1 MHSATPDCDDAPL
14 SPRQA
19 ALFVNFCTRSKGNPK
34 RESPQA
40 LQKAIS
46 PSMVYCGKP
55 SKGCGQCRTR
65 KIRCDQAQ
73 PACSQCVRAKRECPG
88 YRDQLSLM
96 FRDESKS
103 VVRKAK
109 AEAGSSASS
118 ASSARSRQK
127 RTPTRSSR
135 IASPDGSGTGS
146 QTPSELTLPLVDPA
160 YNFIFDMDPPIDF
173 NMPNPWSLP
182 LEVQPPPEASKQE
195 AICYFLRGNAIPG
208 SLWMGDFVTRF
219 LAEPGATLSQKAM
232 QSSIVAVSSAMLC
245 RVRKMWSLR
254 DMAQKEYVSALNLLN
269 TALADAEEAK
279 TNQALGAVILLAVYE
294 VSLFSSMP

>member
-1 MHSATPDCDDAPL
+1 
-14 SPRQA
+14 
-19 ALFVNFCTRSKGNPK
+19 
-34 RESPQA
+34 
-40 LQKAIS
+40 
-46 PSMVYCGKP
+46 MVYCGKP

-73 PACSQCVRAKRECPG
+73 PACSQCIRAKRECPG

-109 AEAGSSASS
+109 AESGSSASS
-118 ASSARSRQK
+118 GSSARSRQK
-127 RTPTRSSR
+127 RLPTRRSR

-146 QTPSELTLPLVDPA
+146 LPSERTLALLDPA
-160 YNFIFDMDPPIDF
+160 YNFIFDMGPPMEF

-182 LEVQPPPEASKQE
+182 LEVQPPPEACKHE

-219 LAEPGATLSQKAM
+219 LAEPGATSSQKAM
-232 QSSIVAVSSAMLC
+232 QSSILAVSSAMLC
-245 RVRKMWSLR
+245 RVRKMRSLR

-294 VSLFSSMP
+294 VSLFSSMPYSNFLRASGGSS